1 MVGNTVRV
9 TRPSRSSPRS
19 VRVSIRCEMPP
30 TMRLISLKR
39 RGPLPSSMMTNTLHL
54 SPTRASIDATPR
66 QSLSRCAL
74 GGRTGTLMCSGF
86 NDVLRL
92 QKMCVLAGI
101 AGSHSYSLSYKLI
114 PRVNAMKL
122 LHIDS
127 SVLGPHS
134 VSRQVSAAIV
144 DRLRQAT
151 PGLEVVYRD
160 LTSTPL
166 AHLSGSHL
174 AAGQGAVPE
183 AALQQDLAAG
193 QAVLD
198 EFLPA
203 DIVVLRA
210 PMYNFTIPS
219 QLKAWIDRVL
229 VAGKTFKYGAQG
241 AEGLAGNKRVI
252 VAISRGGFYGAGT
265 PAAVGEH
272 LETDLRL
279 VVGV

>member
-1 MVGNTVRV
+1 
-9 TRPSRSSPRS
+9 
-19 VRVSIRCEMPP
+19 
-30 TMRLISLKR
+30 
-39 RGPLPSSMMTNTLHL
+39 
-54 SPTRASIDATPR
+54 
-66 QSLSRCAL
+66 
-74 GGRTGTLMCSGF
+74 
-86 NDVLRL
+86 
-92 QKMCVLAGI
+92 
-101 AGSHSYSLSYKLI
+101 
-114 PRVNAMKL
+114 MKL

-144 DRLRQAT
+144 DRLRETT
-151 PGLEVVYRD
+151 PGLEITYRD

-198 EFLPA
+198 EFLAA
-203 DIVVLRA
+203 DIVVLGA

-219 QLKAWIDRVL
+219 QLKAWIDRIL

-252 VAISRGGFYGAGT
+252 IAISRGGFYGAGT

-272 LETDLRL
+272 LETYLRW
-279 VVGV
+279 VFGFIGVTNPEFISADGIQVGPEHREKALAGALQAATNLHAA